1 MELELTVEPSQRIR
15 AVGRRVTALRV
26 ALLDLLQGMGHASV
40 EQLALGVRER
50 LGAISTQALY
60 NSLAVLEQTGLV
72 RRIEPA
78 GQPSLFE
85 IRVGDNHHHLV
96 CRSCAAVVDVDCA
109 VGHAPCLAPLS
120 DSGYLVD
127 EAEVTYW
134 GVCPSCRA
142 AGAVRARGIGT
153 NVGGAGQPGRRSG

>member
-78 GQPSLFE
+78 GQPS
-85 IRVGDNHHHLV
+85 
-96 CRSCAAVVDVDCA
+96 
-109 VGHAPCLAPLS
+109 
-120 DSGYLVD
+120 
-127 EAEVTYW
+127 
-134 GVCPSCRA
+134 
-142 AGAVRARGIGT
+142 
-153 NVGGAGQPGRRSG
+153 